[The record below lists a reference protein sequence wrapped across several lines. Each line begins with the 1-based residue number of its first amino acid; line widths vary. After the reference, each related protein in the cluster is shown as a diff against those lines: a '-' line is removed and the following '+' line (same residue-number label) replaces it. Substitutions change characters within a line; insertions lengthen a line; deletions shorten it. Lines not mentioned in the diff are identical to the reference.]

1 LSRPILSLLRAGT
14 RLRLTATLLCLL
26 ACTVQSFVAQ
36 THVHARGAQPGT
48 AAAYVADAGSA
59 GDESNKHQG
68 GNDTTSC
75 PLCQIVLH
83 GGAAPAPAFVVG
95 LAPQASTSVEPAD
108 RVPAG
113 TTVSVS
119 YSWQSRAPP
128 QLIPHHV

>member
-1 LSRPILSLLRAGT
+1 MAQPILSLLRTGT
-14 RLRLTATLLCLL
+14 RLRLAATLLCLL

-36 THVHARGAQPGT
+36 THVHASKALPDT
-48 AAAYVADAGSA
+48 AAAYLADAGTA
-59 GDESNKHQG
+59 GDESGKHRG

-83 GGAAPAPAFVVG
+83 GGAAPAPAFVLG
-95 LAPQASTSVEPAD
+95 LAPEAPTSVAPAD
-108 RVPAG
+108 QVPAG
-113 TTVSVS
+113 NTASVS